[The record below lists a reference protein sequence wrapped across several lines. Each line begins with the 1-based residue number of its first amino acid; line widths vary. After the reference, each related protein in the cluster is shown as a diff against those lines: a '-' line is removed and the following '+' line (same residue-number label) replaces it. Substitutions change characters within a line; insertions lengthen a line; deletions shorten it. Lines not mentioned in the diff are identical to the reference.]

1 MTPET
6 EPLDEAELIA
16 RCRRNDQQA
25 FELLVERYAGR
36 ILNLAHRMVG
46 DAMQAED
53 LMQDTFL
60 SAWRNLPQ
68 FRAEARFSTWLYR
81 IATNKCTDWLRSHRK
96 RDEIRDGEENGP
108 DLNNLVVDP
117 TNPEQELSRKQV
129 AQSLEQ
135 ALQALP
141 VLYREPFVLK
151 HVEGLSYEEIS
162 EILNAGPD
170 ALKMRVYKARVRLRA
185 QLARRGEAGEQ
196 P

>member
-96 RDEIRDGEENGP
+96 RDEIRDGGEDGP

-135 ALQALP
+135 ALQDLP

>member
-1 MTPET
+1 MTSET
-6 EPLDEAELIA
+6 EPLDEGELIA
-16 RCRRNDQQA
+16 RCRQNDQQA
-25 FELLVERYAGR
+25 FELLVERYAVR

-96 RDEIRDGEENGP
+96 RDEIRDGEEGGP

-135 ALQALP
+135 ALQDLP

-162 EILNAGPD
+162 EILHAGPD
-170 ALKMRVYKARVRLRA
+170 A
-185 QLARRGEAGEQ
+185 
-196 P
+196 

>member
-96 RDEIRDGEENGP
+96 RDEIRDGEEDGP

-135 ALQALP
+135 ALQDLP

>member
-96 RDEIRDGEENGP
+96 REEIRDGEEDGP

-135 ALQALP
+135 ALQDLP

-162 EILNAGPD
+162 EILHAGPD

>member
-1 MTPET
+1 MTSET

-25 FELLVERYAGR
+25 FELLVERYAVR

-81 IATNKCTDWLRSHRK
+81 TRYAMAK
-96 RDEIRDGEENGP
+96 R
-108 DLNNLVVDP
+108 
-117 TNPEQELSRKQV
+117 T
-129 AQSLEQ
+129 
-135 ALQALP
+135 
-141 VLYREPFVLK
+141 
-151 HVEGLSYEEIS
+151 
-162 EILNAGPD
+162 
-170 ALKMRVYKARVRLRA
+170 ARI
-185 QLARRGEAGEQ
+185 
-196 P
+196 

>member
-96 RDEIRDGEENGP
+96 RDEIRDG
-108 DLNNLVVDP
+108 
-117 TNPEQELSRKQV
+117 QEDDES
-129 AQSLEQ
+129 
-135 ALQALP
+135 
-141 VLYREPFVLK
+141 
-151 HVEGLSYEEIS
+151 
-162 EILNAGPD
+162 
-170 ALKMRVYKARVRLRA
+170 
-185 QLARRGEAGEQ
+185 
-196 P
+196 

>member
-81 IATNKCTDWLRSHRK
+81 IATNKCKDWLRSHRK
-96 RDEIRDGEENGP
+96 RDEIRDGEEDGP
-108 DLNNLVVDP
+108 DLNNLIVDP

-135 ALQALP
+135 ALQDLP